1 MTNAVR
7 EAGTKKLKSTGA
19 KERNFFYLIVEKAQD
34 QRLSFIHAIKQP
46 PCPSMIMSHIHSPRY
61 LFHTFWNLLA
71 IACLACFFLVAL
83 PSSGQSRPLLWSS
96 QTPTNTIYLL
106 GSIHAL
112 SRDDFPLNPA
122 YEKAY
127 DDADKIVLEV
137 NLSEGNITRLMT
149 LTTKLGT
156 FEDDR
161 TLKDV
166 LGQDKFQELNELGL
180 RHGFS
185 LAAMNNLEPWLVGLT
200 AAQIL
205 LQSSDLSPE
214 LGVDKHFENKAIA
227 DSKPVGQLETIEDQ
241 LRLFDEM
248 DMDLQILFLE
258 TSLREFK
265 QGKEVIDQMVTAW
278 REGDT
283 QTLANILN
291 DEIRI
296 HKKIAERLLVDRN
309 KKWADQIE
317 TYFGSDKDILI
328 IVGAGH
334 LVGPDSLVKILEDRG
349 YDFTR
354 AGAVDEAD

>member
-1 MTNAVR
+1 MR
-7 EAGTKKLKSTGA
+7 
-19 KERNFFYLIVEKAQD
+19 
-34 QRLSFIHAIKQP
+34 
-46 PCPSMIMSHIHSPRY
+46 HININSPRY
-61 LFHTFWNLLA
+61 FFYKVRHLLA
-71 IACLACFFLVAL
+71 IMAFACFFLVLWADT
-83 PSSGQSRPLLWSS
+83 GQARPLLWSS
-96 QTPTNTIYLL
+96 ETPDNTIYLL

-112 SRDDFPLNPA
+112 SPDDFPLNPA

-137 NLSEGNITRLMT
+137 NLSDGNITRLMT

-156 FEDDR
+156 FQGGR

-166 LGQDKFQELNELGL
+166 LGQDKFQELNELSL

-185 LAAMNNLEPWLVGLT
+185 LVAMNNLEPWLVGLT

-227 DSKPVGQLETIEDQ
+227 DGKPVGQLETIEDQ

-248 DMDLQILFLE
+248 DMDLQVLFLE

-265 QGKEVIDQMVTAW
+265 QGEEAIDQMVTAW
-278 REGDT
+278 RDGDT

-296 HKKIAERLLVDRN
+296 HKKIAERLLVNRN
-309 KKWADQIE
+309 RKWADQIE
-317 TYFGSDKDILI
+317 TYFASDKDILI

-334 LVGPDSLVKILEDRG
+334 LVGPDSLVKILESRG

-354 AGAVDEAD
+354 AESAAN